1 MMKSSG
7 AAKRIAADALFAAL
21 ALITFLIENL
31 FPPIF
36 PGAKMGLSNIFS
48 LAALILYGPVDA
60 FAVVIVRTLLGALFA
75 GNVSALIY
83 SFTGGMAAMAVS
95 SILLYLLYPHISIMA
110 ISIVAAVM
118 HNIVQNIMF
127 VVVSETALV
136 FSYMPYLALLGLV
149 AGAIVGL
156 AVMLIFKRVPL
167 SVYEKAL
174 GQKSVAPHISRDE
187 GTPENVEDKN

>member
-1 MMKSSG
+1 MVKGRAVSR
-7 AAKRIAADALFAAL
+7 RIAADALFAAL
-21 ALITFLIENL
+21 GLITFLIENL

-48 LAALILYGPVDA
+48 LSALILFGPADA
-60 FAVVIVRTLLGALFA
+60 FAVVIVRTILGALFA

-95 SILLYLLYPHISIMA
+95 CILMYLLYPKISVMA
-110 ISIVAAVM
+110 VSIVAAVA
-118 HNIVQNIMF
+118 HNIVQNLMF
-127 VVVSETALV
+127 VVVSETDLV

-149 AGAIVGL
+149 AGTIVGL
-156 AVMLIFKRVPL
+156 AVMIIFKRVPL

-174 GQKSVAPHISRDE
+174 GQKDIPPHISSDE
-187 GTPENVEDKN
+187 SHNQ